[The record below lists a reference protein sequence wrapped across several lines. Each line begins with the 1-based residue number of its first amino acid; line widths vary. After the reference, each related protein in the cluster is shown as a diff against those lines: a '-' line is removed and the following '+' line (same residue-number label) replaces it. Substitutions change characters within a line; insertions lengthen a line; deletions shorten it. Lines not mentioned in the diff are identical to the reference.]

1 VITIYPIPQQL
12 LTSPYLDQLYD
23 PLAGQPDLRIRRI
36 GFRAAV
42 VELLAGRADARIAH
56 WHFFDELT
64 QRPALSAT
72 AARTLAFIALIRLLR
87 ARGVGLVWTAHNS
100 EPHELR
106 HARWA
111 ARAYQAMFGQAHA
124 VIAHSA
130 AAAALLRAR
139 YGAGPPLSVIPH
151 GAYVGLYGPRRDK
164 RASRAQLGLPEAG
177 FVALALGTLRPYKGL
192 EILLEAWQ
200 GGAGRL
206 LIAGAAKD
214 TGYATLLAA
223 RAAAIPGV
231 DFRPQFVPDQALP
244 TWLAAADVLVLP
256 YRKLL
261 TSGVLLWALSYGVPV
276 VAPDVAPVR
285 ELVIDGRAGFL
296 FTPADPTALRAALAR
311 ARAHPDLA
319 ALGEAAYAAALP
331 FAWPAIAAQTAAL
344 YRRVAAELRG

>member
-23 PLAGQPDLRIRRI
+23 PLAGQPDLHVRRI
-36 GFRAAV
+36 GFRTAV
-42 VELLAGRADARIAH
+42 AELLAGRADTPIAH

-64 QRPALSAT
+64 QRPALPAT

-106 HARWA
+106 HPRWA
-111 ARAYQAMFGQAHA
+111 ARAYETMFGQAHA

-130 AAAALLRAR
+130 AAATLLRAH
-139 YGAGPPLSVIPH
+139 YGERAPVSVIPH
-151 GAYVGLYGPRRDK
+151 GSYVGLYGPRRDK
-164 RASRAQLGLPEAG
+164 RTSRAELGLPDAG

-214 TGYATLLAA
+214 ADYATMIAA
-223 RAAAIPGV
+223 RAAATPGV
-231 DFRPQFVPDQALP
+231 DFRPQFVPDRALP

-276 VAPDVAPVR
+276 IAPDVAPVR
-285 ELVIDGRAGFL
+285 ELVAEGRAGFL
-296 FTPADPTALRAALAR
+296 FTPTDPAALRAALER
-311 ARAHPDLA
+311 ARTHPDLA
-319 ALGEAAYAAALP
+319 ALGEAAYATALP

-344 YRRVAAELRG
+344 YRHIADSR